1 MKASGSDNRSPFWR
15 AQPKSTGAQVTLLQ
29 RQQTVAS
36 APFQTLCGHFLSQ
49 RLKRT
54 VVGGKEEEEEDEG
67 KKRSPLRH
75 THNTNLMYVDE
86 NGRRGRGRETGLR
99 HNFKAL
105 IELPLQLLRLI
116 VAVVCLSVA

>member
-1 MKASGSDNRSPFWR
+1 MWSFSLTVTEKNCGGWERKKEPF
-15 AQPKSTGAQVTLLQ
+15 A
-29 RQQTVAS
+29 
-36 APFQTLCGHFLSQ
+36 
-49 RLKRT
+49 
-54 VVGGKEEEEEDEG
+54 
-67 KKRSPLRH
+67 

-86 NGRRGRGRETGLR
+86 NGRGWGVEDGLR

>member
-1 MKASGSDNRSPFWR
+1 MWSFSL
-15 AQPKSTGAQVTLLQ
+15 TVTEKN
-29 RQQTVAS
+29 
-36 APFQTLCGHFLSQ
+36 CGGWE
-49 RLKRT
+49 RK
-54 VVGGKEEEEEDEG
+54 KE
-67 KKRSPLRH
+67 PLA

-86 NGRRGRGRETGLR
+86 NGRDGRGWGVADRLR

>member
-15 AQPKSTGAQVTLLQ
+15 AWPKSTGAQVTLLQ

-54 VVGGKEEEEEDEG
+54 VVGGKEEEDEE
-67 KKRSPLRH
+67 KKKSPLRH

>member
-1 MKASGSDNRSPFWR
+1 MK
-15 AQPKSTGAQVTLLQ
+15 
-29 RQQTVAS
+29 
-36 APFQTLCGHFLSQ
+36 
-49 RLKRT
+49 
-54 VVGGKEEEEEDEG
+54 GGK
-67 KKRSPLRH
+67 KSPLRH

>member
-1 MKASGSDNRSPFWR
+1 M
-15 AQPKSTGAQVTLLQ
+15 
-29 RQQTVAS
+29 
-36 APFQTLCGHFLSQ
+36 
-49 RLKRT
+49 
-54 VVGGKEEEEEDEG
+54 VGGKE
-67 KKRSPLRH
+67 KKQPLT

-86 NGRRGRGRETGLR
+86 NGSDGRGCGVADGLG

>member
-1 MKASGSDNRSPFWR
+1 M
-15 AQPKSTGAQVTLLQ
+15 
-29 RQQTVAS
+29 
-36 APFQTLCGHFLSQ
+36 
-49 RLKRT
+49 
-54 VVGGKEEEEEDEG
+54 G
-67 KKRSPLRH
+67 KKKEPLA

-86 NGRRGRGRETGLR
+86 NGRDGRGWGEADGLR

>member
-1 MKASGSDNRSPFWR
+1 M
-15 AQPKSTGAQVTLLQ
+15 
-29 RQQTVAS
+29 
-36 APFQTLCGHFLSQ
+36 
-49 RLKRT
+49 
-54 VVGGKEEEEEDEG
+54 VGGKE
-67 KKRSPLRH
+67 KKEPLT

-86 NGRRGRGRETGLR
+86 NGRNRRGWGVAEGLR